1 MRNAALYSQCQCR
14 RTDRKANTPHKSIY
28 DSQVDNP
35 GVVIEELSTVFGDF
49 PRNSV
54 GILDV
59 PLAEILQ
66 NASQT
71 IIPLLFLFLRLAR
84 IGSPELDE
92 ELLTYKPEVSLRTRG
107 GLDKREVK
115 TRCGTHQ

>member
-1 MRNAALYSQCQCR
+1 MLHCTVNVNVDGLTERPILRTSRSTISQ
-14 RTDRKANTPHKSIY
+14 I
-28 DSQVDNP
+28 DNP
-35 GVVIEELSTVFGDF
+35 GVVIEELSTVFGNF

-66 NASQT
+66 NASQP
-71 IIPLLFLFLRLAR
+71 IIPLLFLFLGLAR
-84 IGSPELDE
+84 VGSPKLDE

-107 GLDKREVK
+107 GLDKREYK
-115 TRCGTHQ
+115 TRC